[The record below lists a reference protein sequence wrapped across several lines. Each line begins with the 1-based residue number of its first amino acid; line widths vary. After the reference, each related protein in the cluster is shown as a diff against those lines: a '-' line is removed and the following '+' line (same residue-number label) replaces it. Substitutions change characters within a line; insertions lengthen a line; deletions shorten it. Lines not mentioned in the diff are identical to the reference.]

1 MLNQERVGEMTKLAI
16 FDRNEG
22 QRCKPMIQYFR
33 TDYIAKEML
42 KSFIMGTIAF
52 FLLAVIWGLYYTED
66 LIEQINSIDIRQIAV
81 KGILCYGACM
91 GVYLL
96 ITYIVYYVRYTKGRH
111 EVKRYY
117 MHLKKVNKL
126 YREEEQV

>member
-16 FDRNEG
+16 LDRNEG

-52 FLLAVIWGLYYTED
+52 FLFAVIRGLYYTED

-111 EVKRYY
+111 EVKKYY

>member
-1 MLNQERVGEMTKLAI
+1 MR
-16 FDRNEG
+16 
-22 QRCKPMIQYFR
+22 
-33 TDYIAKEML
+33 
-42 KSFIMGTIAF
+42 
-52 FLLAVIWGLYYTED
+52 GLYYTED
-66 LIEQINSIDIRQIAV
+66 LIEQINFIDIRQIAV

-111 EVKRYY
+111 EVKKYY
-117 MHLKKVNKL
+117 MHLKKVNRL